1 MNWIVGFLIIGELIN
16 VILNV
21 ILVIHCH
28 DLLNE
33 IYQVQDKMPLD

>member
-1 MNWIVGFLIIGELIN
+1 MGELI
-16 VILNV
+16 NV